1 MFNYYSYIRVSSEYE
16 DKIIITL
23 SPSQGE
29 EIKRN
34 KYDIIKT
41 KNLR

>member
-23 SPSQGE
+23 FPSQGE